1 MGSFGGGGGESNG
14 VVEVE
19 DGLDVTEADAVAIG
33 EEGFLDGGAVDAG
46 AVAGVEVLNEPAF
59 FRGGDLSVMGG
70 DGAALQEKRIVF
82 VTTDRGGQFRV
93 KNVGGGR
100 AVFEKENQ

>member
-1 MGSFGGGGGESNG
+1 MFGLRDGGGGIRQRNGGGGGSFGGGGCGCDG

-19 DGLDVTEADAVAIG
+19 DGLDVAEADAVAIG
-33 EEGFLDGGAVDAG
+33 EEGFFDGGAIDAG

-70 DGAALQEKRIVF
+70 DGAASQEKRIVF
-82 VTTDRGGQFRV
+82 VTAD
-93 KNVGGGR
+93 
-100 AVFEKENQ
+100 